1 MIARSGACT
10 SIMHIEYRPLHT
22 LSACSGVACCKGYAL
37 MGIQCQARF
46 VEAYS
51 GGGRYSD
58 RVFELNRLCVS
69 EGLPKNALS
78 WFVGQTFKM
87 LPSPLALVS
96 FADSGQNHH
105 GYIYQATNWIYTGLS
120 TRFTDVMVKGFE
132 GMHHSSVEDMVG
144 RCDKSETRLEKRK
157 LLREMFG
164 DENVYTIERSR
175 KHRYFYF
182 IGSKREVAEMRSMLA
197 YKQQPYPKG
206 DNVRYDA
213 SYQPVIQLTLF

>member
-120 TRFTDVMVKGFE
+120 TRFTDVMVKDLRVCTILRLKIWLE
-132 GMHHSSVEDMVG
+132 GA
-144 RCDKSETRLEKRK
+144 T
-157 LLREMFG
+157 
-164 DENVYTIERSR
+164 SR
-175 KHRYFYF
+175 KQD
-182 IGSKREVAEMRSMLA
+182 SKSGN
-197 YKQQPYPKG
+197 Y
-206 DNVRYDA
+206 
-213 SYQPVIQLTLF
+213 